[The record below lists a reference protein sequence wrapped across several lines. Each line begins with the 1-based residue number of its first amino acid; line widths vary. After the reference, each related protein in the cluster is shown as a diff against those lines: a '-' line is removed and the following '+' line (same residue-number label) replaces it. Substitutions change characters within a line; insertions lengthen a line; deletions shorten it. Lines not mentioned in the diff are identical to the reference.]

1 MTAIMS
7 ALGLGRVWAYLALA
21 AGILGGVA
29 LVLMNARAAGRQAEQ
44 MDRAQ
49 IEGRIKDAQLKAM
62 ADAPRTFS
70 GVARKL
76 RDGRF

>member
-29 LVLMNARAAGRQAEQ
+29 LVLMNAQAAGQKAEQ

-62 ADAPRTFS
+62 ADAPRIS
-70 GVARKL
+70 GGVARRM